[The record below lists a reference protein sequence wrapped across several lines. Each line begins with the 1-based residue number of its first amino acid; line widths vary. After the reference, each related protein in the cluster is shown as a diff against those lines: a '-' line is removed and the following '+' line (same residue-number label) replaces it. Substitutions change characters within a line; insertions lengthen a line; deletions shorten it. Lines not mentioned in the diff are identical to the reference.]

1 MIIDFSI
8 KHQIHDMPKEFIF
21 RNRQSYAAYF
31 ILAVIE
37 MLKYAVREDF
47 ESSRSEI
54 KLMPIRL
61 EYYPSDKAG
70 YKKKG

>member
-1 MIIDFSI
+1 
-8 KHQIHDMPKEFIF
+8 MPKEFIF

-54 KLMPIRL
+54 KLMPIKL
-61 EYYPSDKAG
+61 EYYASDKAG